1 MAQRG
6 SFIVLEGI
14 DGSGTTTQAKRLK
27 LYLEGKGHEVHLTRQ
42 PSDGPIGKMIRGLLE
57 KKEGVEMNWEML
69 ALLFAADRLR
79 HWQEE
84 VLPLLEK
91 GVFVI
96 SDRYVLSSL
105 VYQGQDCPE
114 EWVRTINQ
122 YAAKP
127 DLTLLVAIDAERAY
141 ERVQSR
147 GGVVEIYDELEKQ
160 KLLAQ
165 RYKRLA
171 ALEDLVVIDGDQEMD
186 DVAADI
192 QKALQSL
199 GES

>member
-1 MAQRG
+1 M
-6 SFIVLEGI
+6 
-14 DGSGTTTQAKRLK
+14 
-27 LYLEGKGHEVHLTRQ
+27 
-42 PSDGPIGKMIRGLLE
+42 
-57 KKEGVEMNWEML
+57 
-69 ALLFAADRLR
+69 
-79 HWQEE
+79 
-84 VLPLLEK
+84 LPLLEK